1 MRKGSTLHPGCAG
14 VLPGYLASNA
24 GLALMAAVST
34 GSCTNLAFMN
44 YLIVINI
51 HRKLDKK
58 DVLGC
63 QCCRS
68 K

>member
-14 VLPGYLASNA
+14 VSPGYLASDS
-24 GLALMAAVST
+24 GLSPVAAVST
-34 GSCTNLAFMN
+34 GSCINPAFMN
-44 YLIVINI
+44 YLTAVNI
-51 HRKLDKK
+51 HRKLNKK
-58 DVLGC
+58 DVREH